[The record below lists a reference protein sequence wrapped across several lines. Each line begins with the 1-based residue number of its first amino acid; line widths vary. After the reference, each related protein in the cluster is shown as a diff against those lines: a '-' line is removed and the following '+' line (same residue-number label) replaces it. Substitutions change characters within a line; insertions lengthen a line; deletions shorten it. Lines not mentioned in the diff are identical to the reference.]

1 MTGDKA
7 EDINPNKVYEG
18 PNKRAIVSLSVNTT
32 VCICVRDLKQH
43 ILH

>member
-7 EDINPNKVYEG
+7 EEINPNKVYEG
-18 PNKRAIVSLSVNTT
+18 SNKRAIVCLSVNTT